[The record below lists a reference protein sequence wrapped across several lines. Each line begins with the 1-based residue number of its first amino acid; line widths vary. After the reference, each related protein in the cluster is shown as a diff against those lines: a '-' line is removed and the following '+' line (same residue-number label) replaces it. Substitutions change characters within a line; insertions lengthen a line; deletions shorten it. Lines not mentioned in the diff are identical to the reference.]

1 MIEKVMP
8 KVIRNDTKIELGAI
22 NGLILRFWG
31 VFGGAEILMFFETKN
46 KRPEIQ
52 EHLKSWRPGKIGNS
66 FWVGLAECAVPPG
79 RTEGSKNWSSEI

>member
-31 VFGGAEILMFFETKN
+31 VFGGADFLIFFETKN
-46 KRPEIQ
+46 KRPEVQ
-52 EHLKSWRPGKIGNS
+52 KDLKCWRLGKIGSS
-66 FWVGLAECAVPPG
+66 FWVGPAECAVPPG
-79 RTEGSKNWSSEI
+79 RIEGSKNWSSGI